1 METETVKEKDV
12 LLDPTK
18 RYEGQ
23 TDPFG
28 VVRKKIQDK
37 KILKK
42 DLGFI
47 REYGLEV
54 DKETHRTKPV
64 VKNKVDIDKL
74 VQSYKEQCGIEYML
88 RMVQQGRVDLNDI
101 CDDGKHGVDAT
112 VIPTFAGDALRMLKP
127 GIKEGEKLKDTLG
140 IPKDLKLNEANLE
153 AVLKPYIESY
163 FNKMVAAK
171 EAEAA
176 KKEGDK

>member
-1 METETVKEKDV
+1 MTQEAKNEKKEV
-12 LLDPTK
+12 FVDPCK
-18 RYEGQ
+18 KYEGQ
-23 TDPFG
+23 ADPFG
-28 VVRKKIQDK
+28 VVRKEIKDSK
-37 KILKK
+37 VVKK

-64 VKNKVDIDKL
+64 VKNKINLDKL
-74 VQSYKEQCGIEYML
+74 VQSYKAECGLEYML
-88 RMVQQGRVDLNDI
+88 RMVQQGRVSPEDI

-112 VIPTFAGDALRMLKP
+112 QIPTFAGDALRLLKP
-127 GIKEGEKLKDTLG
+127 RIEEGEKLKETLG
-140 IPKDLKLNEANLE
+140 IPKDLKLKEENLE

-171 EAEAA
+171 KAEAA
-176 KKEGDK
+176 KKEGE